1 MIIAVGSDHRGFGH
15 KERVRALLEREG
27 HTVVDVGCH
36 GTTTVDYPDF
46 ALAVGRAVAEGRAA
60 LGVLVCGSG
69 IGVSIAANKVRGVRA
84 ALCCNEEMA
93 AATRRHND
101 ANVICFGADHTPV
114 ELAERMVLRWLAAA
128 FEGGRH
134 ADRMRKIADIEQDGG
149 GGAAAPSPSSEPEP
163 RGEQA

>member
-1 MIIAVGSDHRGFGH
+1 MIIAVGSDHRGFAH
-15 KERVRALLEREG
+15 KERIAALLAREG
-27 HTVVDVGCH
+27 HTVVDVGCR
-36 GTTTVDYPDF
+36 GTASVDYPDY
-46 ALAVGRAVAEGRAA
+46 AAAVGRAVAGGRAD

-114 ELAERMVLRWLAAA
+114 ELAERMVLRWLGAA

-134 ADRMRKIADIEQDGG
+134 ADRIRKIADIEQDGG
-149 GGAAAPSPSSEPEP
+149 AVAPPPTPEP
-163 RGEQA
+163 RGDQA

>member
-1 MIIAVGSDHRGFGH
+1 MIVAVGADHRGFGH
-15 KERVRALLEREG
+15 KERIKALLGSAG
-27 HTVVDVGCH
+27 HTVVDLGGH
-36 GTTTVDYPDF
+36 GPAPVDYPDF
-46 ALAVGRAVAEGRAA
+46 ARAVGLAVAAGRAD

-114 ELAERMVLRWLAAA
+114 ALAERMVLRWLASA

-134 ADRMRKIADIEQDGG
+134 ADRIRKIADIEQDGG
-149 GGAAAPSPSSEPEP
+149 GIAAPPTPPEP
-163 RGEQA
+163 RGEQP

>member
-1 MIIAVGSDHRGFGH
+1 MIVAVGADHRGFAL
-15 KERVRALLEREG
+15 KERVKDLLGREG
-27 HTVVDVGCH
+27 HTVADLGCH
-36 GTTTVDYPDF
+36 GPASVDYPDF
-46 ALAVGRAVAEGRAA
+46 ARAVGLAVAAGRAD

-101 ANVICFGADHTPV
+101 ANVICFGADHTSA
-114 ELAERMVLRWLAAA
+114 ELAERMVLRWLASA

-134 ADRMRKIADIEQDGG
+134 ADRVRKIADIEQGG
-149 GGAAAPSPSSEPEP
+149 GGIAAPPPPPEP

>member
-15 KERVRALLEREG
+15 KERIAALLAREG
-27 HTVVDVGCH
+27 HTVVDMGCH
-36 GTTTVDYPDF
+36 GTASVDYPDF
-46 ALAVGRAVAEGRAA
+46 ALSVGRAVAGGRAA

-114 ELAERMVLRWLAAA
+114 ELAERMVLRWLGAA

-134 ADRMRKIADIEQDGG
+134 AGRIRKIADIEKDASGV
-149 GGAAAPSPSSEPEP
+149 AAATPPKPEP